1 MPSIWRKTGGS
12 WVKLKTVYRKTG
24 GSWQSVKR
32 VWRKSEGTWRLVFL
46 QSITPSIAQQ
56 VTVTMTT
63 GTTQLKTLVGRLYRW
78 SDATSVSYQFTKS
91 TNGISFSNIS
101 GASGTSTNPASGLSN
116 TLDQYTLVQADVA
129 ANTTNYYQYVSRASN
144 STYGTEQTSASD
156 YITLEAPRDLT
167 LSATSNSTSV
177 TVSWTNDTH
186 SGRYE
191 YQYKLGTSSTWN
203 SSSFISPG
211 TTTTNFTISSLSN
224 STSYD
229 FRVRGWTGTSNN
241 YGYYG
246 NWNSIT
252 KSTTGLQAPNAP
264 TGLYGDLVGTDS
276 FFLGWTA
283 SVTDSTHDAPTSY
296 DYGVSTSNTTA
307 PATLLT
313 GTTGSDAHP
322 SNNQYKNVLIENT
335 NLYQLID
342 ELTPNT
348 DYYAWVRGKNSAGN
362 SSWAV
367 SAKITTDPLKPPNN
381 ITGLTHDSASAGK
394 NSLKFTFT
402 APAEDTTHDL
412 ALTYRY
418 SYNTTNVAPT
428 GTGDYET
435 LDNTASI
442 TIGGS
447 LLPLT
452 ANTTYYI
459 FIKAK
464 NNDGLSSSW
473 VSASGKTLADLNPP
487 TQATGLTVTN
497 RSPSG
502 FDFSWTANGGTATS
516 FKVAYNTTGVTPT
529 LDGFEE
535 GKWYDPLSA
544 STSYRFQA
552 LNANT
557 TYYAYV
563 KGYNDDGTATAAR
576 SGTITTLAAP
586 VVSNPTWSSNATTGN
601 FQRSNYSQLTTQKS
615 RTTSVITVYKN
626 DAGDTTTNPGN
637 LATQYSTTNN
647 TSVTLANLATP
658 YDGTRTVSGAFS
670 NRITANVTSST
681 SQALTNDIDGTI
693 TGNTRLR
700 WGFDDGT
707 FTSSGSGTY
716 AAITNEGVEY
726 EIYDTP
732 TGGSPIKTGQ
742 YDYDFTLDS
751 PTVNGT
757 SYYHVFL
764 SGRDGIDNNAAPKYM
779 RIRAYVTDYDG
790 KYYYATFSGRI

>member
-129 ANTTNYYQYVSRASN
+129 ANT
-144 STYGTEQTSASD
+144 
-156 YITLEAPRDLT
+156 
-167 LSATSNSTSV
+167 
-177 TVSWTNDTH
+177 
-186 SGRYE
+186 
-191 YQYKLGTSSTWN
+191 YKLGTSSTWN

-335 NLYQLID
+335 DLYQLID

-563 KGYNDDGTATAAR
+563 KGYNDDGTATATK

-693 TGNTRLR
+693 T
-700 WGFDDGT
+700 
-707 FTSSGSGTY
+707 
-716 AAITNEGVEY
+716 
-726 EIYDTP
+726 DTP

>member
-264 TGLYGDLVGTDS
+264 TGLYGDLVGTG
-276 FFLGWTA
+276 FCNRF
-283 SVTDSTHDAPTSY
+283 
-296 DYGVSTSNTTA
+296 
-307 PATLLT
+307 
-313 GTTGSDAHP
+313 
-322 SNNQYKNVLIENT
+322 
-335 NLYQLID
+335 
-342 ELTPNT
+342 
-348 DYYAWVRGKNSAGN
+348 YA
-362 SSWAV
+362 
-367 SAKITTDPLKPPNN
+367 
-381 ITGLTHDSASAGK
+381 
-394 NSLKFTFT
+394 
-402 APAEDTTHDL
+402 
-412 ALTYRY
+412 
-418 SYNTTNVAPT
+418 
-428 GTGDYET
+428 
-435 LDNTASI
+435 
-442 TIGGS
+442 
-447 LLPLT
+447 
-452 ANTTYYI
+452 
-459 FIKAK
+459 
-464 NNDGLSSSW
+464 
-473 VSASGKTLADLNPP
+473 
-487 TQATGLTVTN
+487 
-497 RSPSG
+497 
-502 FDFSWTANGGTATS
+502 
-516 FKVAYNTTGVTPT
+516 
-529 LDGFEE
+529 
-535 GKWYDPLSA
+535 
-544 STSYRFQA
+544 
-552 LNANT
+552 
-557 TYYAYV
+557 
-563 KGYNDDGTATAAR
+563 
-576 SGTITTLAAP
+576 
-586 VVSNPTWSSNATTGN
+586 
-601 FQRSNYSQLTTQKS
+601 
-615 RTTSVITVYKN
+615 
-626 DAGDTTTNPGN
+626 
-637 LATQYSTTNN
+637 
-647 TSVTLANLATP
+647 
-658 YDGTRTVSGAFS
+658 
-670 NRITANVTSST
+670 
-681 SQALTNDIDGTI
+681 
-693 TGNTRLR
+693 
-700 WGFDDGT
+700 
-707 FTSSGSGTY
+707 
-716 AAITNEGVEY
+716 
-726 EIYDTP
+726 
-732 TGGSPIKTGQ
+732 
-742 YDYDFTLDS
+742 
-751 PTVNGT
+751 
-757 SYYHVFL
+757 
-764 SGRDGIDNNAAPKYM
+764 
-779 RIRAYVTDYDG
+779 
-790 KYYYATFSGRI
+790 